1 MDNFFNNGP
10 TILKL
15 IVRIRIYHII
25 IYMYI
30 QKKNVDLETGFLRIF
45 IWKFIEV
52 KRTINDTNIMWH
64 GNPVGH
70 QNK

>member
-15 IVRIRIYHII
+15 IVRIRIYDII

-52 KRTINDTNIMWH
+52 KRTINDTNIM
-64 GNPVGH
+64 
-70 QNK
+70 